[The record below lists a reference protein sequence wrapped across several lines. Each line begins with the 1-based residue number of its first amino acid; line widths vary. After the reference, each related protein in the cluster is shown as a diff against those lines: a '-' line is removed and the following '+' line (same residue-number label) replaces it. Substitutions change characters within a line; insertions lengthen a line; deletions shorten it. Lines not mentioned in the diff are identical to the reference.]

1 MSSTIPKEL
10 TDILSVERIIV
21 GPISTLSAMYC
32 VYGLYILLFGAA
44 VYLMRS
50 RQRGD
55 ESKFNCKFYLSL
67 TVILFVLCT
76 MFVVDYTIQNLLEPV
91 IFFTAVK
98 TGDFKPFMDYAKNS
112 VVKLTIYSFDQLV
125 AVLLN
130 ITADCMLIHR
140 CHSIWGSRKRV
151 TVPLL
156 VASTATNVL
165 GLVGSIILII
175 GGRDTSIKSNYMLVT
190 HAKTVLAS
198 YDVCSAVVNSA
209 LTLFTAGRIWWI
221 HRQARAHGVYSSD
234 AFDIESIY
242 RIILESGLIYPVF
255 IVASL
260 VATNTSTPKTL
271 PFDFYPLRSLSAG
284 IAPTLIIVRVK
295 FGQNAE
301 NLQDRMI
308 SDICFTTPREGNT
321 ARSFGQVYSIG
332 NFSMTPVGSGGGSE
346 DPGVDIQKEATV

>member
-125 AVLLN
+125 AVLL
-130 ITADCMLIHR
+130 
-140 CHSIWGSRKRV
+140 K
-151 TVPLL
+151 
-156 VASTATNVL
+156 
-165 GLVGSIILII
+165 
-175 GGRDTSIKSNYMLVT
+175 DTSIKSNYMLVT

-308 SDICFTTPREGNT
+308 SDIGFTTPREGNT
-321 ARSFGQVYSIG
+321 IRSLGQVYSIG

-346 DPGVDIQKEATV
+346 DSGVGIQKEATV